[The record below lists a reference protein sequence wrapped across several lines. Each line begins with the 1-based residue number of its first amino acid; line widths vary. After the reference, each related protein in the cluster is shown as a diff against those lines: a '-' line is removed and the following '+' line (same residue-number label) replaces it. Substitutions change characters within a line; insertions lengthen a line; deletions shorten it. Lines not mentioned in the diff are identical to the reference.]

1 MIHLSV
7 CVGDS
12 MNEMSPAL
20 ILLLFSAE
28 IKKLLLDTNKLLV
41 LLIISDSVQ
50 LGLML
55 QSVRLPSFLFHQF
68 VQQTNQNSH

>member
-1 MIHLSV
+1 MIHLLV

-20 ILLLFSAE
+20 ILLLFPVE

-41 LLIISDSVQ
+41 LLTISVQ

-55 QSVRLPSFLFHQF
+55 QSVRLTSFLFHQF